1 MITLTLKT
9 KITNISITFN
19 SIDEI
24 VEIFG
29 TKNPSQSQ
37 LKEFIKNG

>member
-1 MITLTLKT
+1 MITLNLKT
-9 KITNISITFN
+9 NIINISITFN

-29 TKNPSQSQ
+29 TNNPSQTQ